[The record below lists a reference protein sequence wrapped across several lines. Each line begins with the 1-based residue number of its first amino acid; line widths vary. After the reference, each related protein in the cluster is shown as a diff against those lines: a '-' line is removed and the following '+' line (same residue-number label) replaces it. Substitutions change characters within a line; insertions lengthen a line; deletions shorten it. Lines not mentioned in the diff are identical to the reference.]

1 MDVNIINFSN
11 FTSDFQNWL
20 LHNGITIVVII
31 ITSIIILKFG
41 HIFIEKSIRKVVRQN
56 GGTKTAEEQ
65 REDTLIQVLNI
76 TLNVI
81 VITVSSLIIMT
92 ELGINIAP
100 LLAGAGIA
108 GVALGFGAQYLVK
121 DVISGIFILLE
132 NQYAVGDVI
141 CTAEKCGSVKKITLR
156 VTVLRDLDGVVHY
169 IPNGEITIASNLTK
183 SKSNV
188 NLNVGV
194 AYNSDLDK
202 VEKVINDVGKE
213 LAKDK
218 DWKDKIVEPPKVLRV
233 DNLGDSSIE
242 FKITGETERMAQWSV
257 TGELRKRLKK
267 AFDKND
273 IEIPFPQRDV
283 HIRDKS

>member
-1 MDVNIINFSN
+1 MDVNTFNFSAII
-11 FTSDFQNWL
+11 SDSQNWL
-20 LHNGITIVVII
+20 LHNGITIIAII
-31 ITSIIILKFG
+31 IASLIILKFG
-41 HIFIEKSIRKVVRQN
+41 HIFIEKTIRKVVRQN
-56 GGTKTAEEQ
+56 EGTKTAEEQ
-65 REDTLIQVLNI
+65 REDTLIQVLDI
-76 TLNVI
+76 TLSVI
-81 VITVSSLIIMT
+81 VISVSSLIILT

-108 GVALGFGAQYLVK
+108 GIALGFGAQYLVK

-156 VTVLRDLDGVVHY
+156 ITVLRDLDGVVHY

-202 VEKVINDVGKE
+202 VEKVINEVGKE
-213 LAKDK
+213 MAKDK
-218 DWKDKIVEPPKVLRV
+218 EWKDKIVEPPKVLRV
-233 DNLGDSSIE
+233 NNLGDSSIE
-242 FKITGETERMAQWSV
+242 FKITGETARMAQWGV

-273 IEIPFPQRDV
+273 IEIPFPQRDI
-283 HIRDKS
+283 HIRK

>member
-1 MDVNIINFSN
+1 MDVNTFNFS
-11 FTSDFQNWL
+11 TIASDFQNWL
-20 LHNGITIVVII
+20 LTNGITIVVII
-31 ITSIIILKFG
+31 IVSVIFLKFG
-41 HIFIEKSIRKVVRQN
+41 HIFIEKTIRRVVRTN
-56 GGTKTAEEQ
+56 GGTKSAEEQ
-65 REDTLIQVLNI
+65 REDTLIQVLDI
-76 TLNVI
+76 TLSVI
-81 VITVSSLIIMT
+81 VITISSLIIMS

-132 NQYAVGDVI
+132 NQYGVGDVI
-141 CTAEKCGSVKKITLR
+141 CTADKCGSVKKITLR
-156 VTVLRDLDGVVHY
+156 ITVLRDLDGVVHY
-169 IPNGEITIASNLTK
+169 IPNGEITVASNLTK

-194 AYNSDLDK
+194 AYSSDLDK
-202 VEKVINDVGKE
+202 VEKVINEVGKE
-213 LAKDK
+213 MAKDK

-242 FKITGETERMAQWSV
+242 FKITGETERLAQWGV

-267 AFDKND
+267 AFDKNG
-273 IEIPFPQRDV
+273 IEIPFPQRDI
-283 HIRDKS
+283 HIRNKS

>member
-1 MDVNIINFSN
+1 MFNFSAI
-11 FTSDFQNWL
+11 TSDFQNWL
-20 LHNGITIVVII
+20 IHSGLTILGIIVA
-31 ITSIIILKFG
+31 SFIILRFG
-41 HIFIEKSIRKVVRQN
+41 HIFISNTIKRVVRKN
-56 GGTKTAEEQ
+56 DGSKEAEEQ
-65 REDTLIQVLNI
+65 RENTLIQVLDI
-76 TLNVI
+76 TLSVA
-81 VITVSSLIIMT
+81 VITISGLIIMT

-132 NQYAVGDVI
+132 NQYGVGDVI
-141 CTAEKCGSVKKITLR
+141 CVADKCGSVKKITLR

-169 IPNGEITIASNLTK
+169 IPNGEITVASNLTK

-188 NLNVGV
+188 NLNIGV

-218 DWKDKIVEPPKVLRV
+218 DWKDKIVEPPKVLRI
-233 DNLGDSSIE
+233 DNLGESSID
-242 FKITGETERMAQWSV
+242 FKITGETERMAQWGV

-267 AFDKND
+267 AFDKNG
-273 IEIPFPQRDV
+273 IEIPFPQRDI
-283 HIRDKS
+283 HIEDKT